1 MGLYDAVDRGG
12 AGRKKER
19 TLRRPLLIA
28 AAILVAVI
36 ALIAWSCRYFFQYR
50 SWVSDLTEATRY
62 ARRMRRRISPL
73 TTAAGWCWTFGKCPW
88 KTRPTAGRKG
98 RSSASRGLME
108 KRMATIPTRSR
119 SP

>member
-12 AGRKKER
+12 AGRKKEK

-28 AAILVAVI
+28 AAILAVVI

-62 ARRMRRRISPL
+62 ARR
-73 TTAAGWCWTFGKCPW
+73 TGAFTVTVAGAAVEADADDLSDLLRLIASSG
-88 KTRPTAGRKG
+88 
-98 RSSASRGLME
+98 SSASHGLTG
-108 KRMATIPTRSR
+108 KRMATTRTRSR